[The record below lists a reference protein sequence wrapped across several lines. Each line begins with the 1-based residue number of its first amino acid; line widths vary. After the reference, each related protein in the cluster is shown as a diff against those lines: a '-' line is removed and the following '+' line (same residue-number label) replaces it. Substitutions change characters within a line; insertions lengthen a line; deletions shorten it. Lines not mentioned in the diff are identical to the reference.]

1 MGNKTKNTLISVG
14 VSLAPVAASMI
25 ANGKYVSGG
34 FLVVVCGAL
43 TFGYTYLDDKSKSDV
58 TLPDG
63 VDEDTFI
70 DIAERLGELENQ
82 HNVSEQLTDLVDNN
96 TQSEGE

>member
-1 MGNKTKNTLISVG
+1 LISVG

-63 VDEDTFI
+63 VDEETFV
-70 DIAERLGELENQ
+70 DLAERLSELEDE
-82 HNVSEQLTDLVDNN
+82 HNVSEQLTDLVNN
-96 TQSEGE
+96 NSTGE